1 MNSKSEQDDFDRF
14 LAEDIGSGDIT
25 TATFVPDIDGSA
37 VITCEDD
44 AVVSGL
50 EEATVIFSKLGV
62 KAEQLVDDGTRV
74 CAGTQIMK
82 LIGPLRGITT
92 AERTALNMMMRMSGI
107 STAVYDATMLCRKH
121 DANVKIAGTRKT
133 TPGFRKYEKK
143 AIVLGGGDPHR
154 FGLDDLVLV
163 KDNHIQALGGIEA
176 VMEKTLDL
184 PYSMGVEVEVETLH
198 DAEVAAKCGADIIM
212 MDNRTPEE
220 AAEIYRLVKS
230 INPDI
235 MVEASGRITIDNVA
249 DYARVADRISMGSIT
264 HSVKAIHFSLSVE

>member
-249 DYARVADRISMGSIT
+249 DYACVADRISMGSIT

>member
-50 EEATVIFSKLGV
+50 EEATAIFSKLGV

>member
-44 AVVSGL
+44 AVISGL

-264 HSVKAIHFSLSVE
+264 HSVKAIHFSLSVK

>member
-37 VITCEDD
+37 AITCEDD

-74 CAGTQIMK
+74 CAGTQIMN

-184 PYSMGVEVEVETLH
+184 PYNMGVEVEVETLH